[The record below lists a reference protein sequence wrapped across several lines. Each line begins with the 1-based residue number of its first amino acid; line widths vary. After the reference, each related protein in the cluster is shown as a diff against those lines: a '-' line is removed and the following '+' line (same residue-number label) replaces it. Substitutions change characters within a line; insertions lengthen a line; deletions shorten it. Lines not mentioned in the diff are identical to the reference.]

1 MNIFNSIVTYKDSV
15 YHADGI
21 RCWSNKRI
29 IIKAKRKKTAE
40 ELYCEHFA
48 SKEYYYI
55 NALMRLEITLRK
67 TIYRKH
73 SLQTKDIP
81 YTKSDYYSFP
91 SAVDSYFGI
100 ERSSY

>member
-1 MNIFNSIVTYKDSV
+1 MNIFNSLVTYKDSV

-21 RCWSNKRI
+21 RCWSNKQI

-67 TIYRKH
+67 LFTGSIHSKQKIYLTRKVIIIL
-73 SLQTKDIP
+73 SLRQSTLI
-81 YTKSDYYSFP
+81 S
-91 SAVDSYFGI
+91 V
-100 ERSSY
+100 